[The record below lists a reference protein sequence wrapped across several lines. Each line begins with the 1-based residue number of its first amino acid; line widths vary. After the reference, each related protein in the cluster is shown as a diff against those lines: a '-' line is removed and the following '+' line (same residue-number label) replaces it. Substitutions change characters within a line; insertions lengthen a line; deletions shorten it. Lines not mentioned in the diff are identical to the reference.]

1 MSAVLA
7 ITLDDGRYSEAG
19 LRALLL
25 SWVIYRRSWNPHI
38 GHRSSVPWID
48 QVDGGVDCWTSDDD
62 YDAKIR
68 AAEMR
73 QVDEAI
79 RALAPDHQNAIFVV
93 YMNEAGPAVWR
104 SARKPMSQ
112 IRALCEEAERLL
124 VPALRRRD
132 VVF

>member
-1 MSAVLA
+1 LSAVLA
-7 ITLDDGRYSEAG
+7 MTTEDSRYSQAG

-25 SWVIYRRSWNPHI
+25 SWVVYRRSWNPHI
-38 GHRSSVPWID
+38 GYRSAVPWID
-48 QVDGGVDCWTSDDD
+48 QVDGAVGCWTSGDD
-62 YDAKIR
+62 YDAKIK

-73 QVDEAI
+73 QVDEAV
-79 RALAPDHQNAIFVV
+79 RALAPNHQNAIFVV
-93 YMNEAGPAVWR
+93 YLNEAGPAVWR
-104 SARKPMSQ
+104 SARKPMAE